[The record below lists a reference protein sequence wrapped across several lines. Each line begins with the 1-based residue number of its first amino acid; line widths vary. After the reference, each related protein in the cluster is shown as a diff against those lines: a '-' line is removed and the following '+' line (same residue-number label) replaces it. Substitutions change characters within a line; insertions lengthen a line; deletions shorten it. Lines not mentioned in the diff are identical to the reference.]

1 MTARGQWILV
11 AAIVAAVGAAVA
23 GGVYVMRGE
32 LAQVTVGS
40 TAPDIRGVSMDSTGA
55 TRTLADYKGQVTL
68 INIWATWCVPCEKE
82 MPMLQ
87 RIFEE
92 YRPKGLRLVGVSID
106 VPGMEPEIRRFM
118 SQYGITFDVIHDSN
132 GRIKQDYMTAGVPE
146 SFIVGKD
153 GVIRYKQIA
162 AVNERDAAQI
172 RALLDR
178 LLSE

>member
-1 MTARGQWILV
+1 MTSRSQWILV
-11 AAIVAAVGAAVA
+11 ASLAAAVAAGVA

-55 TRTLADYKGQVTL
+55 TRTLADYKGQVTF
-68 INIWATWCVPCEKE
+68 INIWATWCGPCERE
-82 MPMLQ
+82 MPLLQ
-87 RIFEE
+87 RVFDE
-92 YRPKGLRLVGVSID
+92 YRAKGLRLVGVSID
-106 VPGMEPEIRRFM
+106 ISGMEPEIRRFIK
-118 SQYGITFDVIHDSN
+118 QYRITFDIIHDAE
-132 GRIKQDYMTAGVPE
+132 GRIKRDYMTTGVPE

-178 LLSE
+178 LLVE